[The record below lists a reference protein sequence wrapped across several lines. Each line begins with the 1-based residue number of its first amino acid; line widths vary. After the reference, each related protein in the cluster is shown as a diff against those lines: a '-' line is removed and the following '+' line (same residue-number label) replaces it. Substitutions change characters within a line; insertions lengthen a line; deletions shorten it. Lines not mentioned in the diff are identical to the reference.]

1 MYKLIRPLLFSQDP
15 ETAHD
20 RTRKLGKLIGKTP
33 VRSLLKLIYSYK
45 NSALNQTLLG
55 VDFENPIGLAAGFD
69 KHADLPEILPAVGFG
84 HMEIGSITALPRPG
98 NPRPRLFRIS
108 DDNGLINRMGLNN
121 EGAQVMA
128 QRLTGKSFDFPI
140 GMNITKTHDPEI
152 LGDKAVE
159 DFVQSFVTLYP
170 FCDFITIN
178 VSCPNTAEGKTFEE
192 VEPLE
197 QLLSAL
203 RKAQAQFEEK
213 KPMLIKFSPDRTM
226 KEIDALLVVTEKYT
240 VEGYVVGNTS
250 SGREGLK
257 TSQERLE
264 EIANGGVS
272 GEPVRESSTQLIA
285 HIYKKLDD
293 PLIIGVGGVF
303 TAQHAYDKIRA
314 GASLVQAYTGLVY
327 EGPAFA
333 KNINRGLVELL
344 TRDGFTSVSQ
354 AVGVDVKKKA

>member
-1 MYKLIRPLLFSQDP
+1 MYRLIRPLLFAQDA
-15 ETAHD
+15 EKAHE
-20 RTRKLGKLIGKTP
+20 RMHRLGSFLG
-33 VRSLLKLIYSYK
+33 RSRLKKGLRFLYHYK
-45 NSALNQTLLG
+45 NSRLHQSIHG
-55 VDFENPIGLAAGFD
+55 IDFANPVGLAAGFD
-69 KHADLPEILPAVGFG
+69 KTADLIDLVQNVGFG
-84 HMEIGSITALPRPG
+84 YTEIGSVTALARAG
-98 NPRPRLFRIS
+98 NPRPRLFRLPADHAIV
-108 DDNGLINRMGLNN
+108 NRMGLNN
-121 EGAQVMA
+121 RGADATASVIA
-128 QRLTGKSFDFPI
+128 HRTAAFPL
-140 GMNITKTHDPEI
+140 GVNIAKTHDPEI
-152 LGDKAVE
+152 LGDKAIE
-159 DFVQSFVTLYP
+159 DFVYSFVTLYP
-170 FCDFITIN
+170 FCDFMTIN

-192 VEPLE
+192 VGPLE

-203 RKAQAQFEEK
+203 RKAQEQFDDK
-213 KPMLIKFSPDRTM
+213 KPMLIKFSPDRSM
-226 KEIDALLVVTEKYT
+226 QEIDALLRVTEKYS

-285 HIYKKLDD
+285 HIYQKLNS

-333 KNINRGLVELL
+333 KNVNRGLVELL
-344 TRDGFTSVSQ
+344 TRDGFTSVKE
-354 AVGVDVKKKA
+354 AVGADVKEKV